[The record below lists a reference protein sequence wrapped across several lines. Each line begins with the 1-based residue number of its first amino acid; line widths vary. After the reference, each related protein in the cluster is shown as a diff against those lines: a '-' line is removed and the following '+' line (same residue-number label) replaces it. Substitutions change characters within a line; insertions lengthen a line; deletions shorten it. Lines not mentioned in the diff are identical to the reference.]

1 MRIVDPA
8 RTNAVLKSTLMDFFM
23 MPGFME
29 AIKNNDDEL
38 KVVQIKS
45 GSMFSDG
52 YEPNRSHSVI
62 SNEVVINLE
71 PSLRT
76 ASVFSGNH

>member
-8 RTNAVLKSTLMDFFM
+8 RTNIVLKSTLMDFFM

-45 GSMFSDG
+45 GSELNEDAES
-52 YEPNRSHSVI
+52 NKTHSVI
-62 SNEVVINLE
+62 STEVILNV
-71 PSLRT
+71 
-76 ASVFSGNH
+76 

>member
-8 RTNAVLKSTLMDFFM
+8 RTNIVLKSTLMDFFM

-45 GSMFSDG
+45 GS
-52 YEPNRSHSVI
+52 EL
-62 SNEVVINLE
+62 NED
-71 PSLRT
+71 
-76 ASVFSGNH
+76 A